1 MSNTSI
7 SEMNKT
13 KEALVREWFYNVAR
27 NVKNEIILI
36 LEYQENILELSKS
49 IEKHL
54 GECYQNLFFYGKA
67 SRLDHLFFENKSMI
81 IAIPQ
86 YGVCE
91 NFLRYRLLKNR
102 IFLYLSREKDKSF
115 YSNMKNYTQDNQS
128 IPTPQDKHLFLIQ
141 KHDPHTLI
149 SFLTDNDMNRFMNNM
164 LEGPM
169 LRIRAETGN
178 GLFHGTSYHVDNFF
192 EKLTDDL
199 IILKHEQILPA
210 RLAVIIYRIALLDI
224 EATTTKVGRYFNEC
238 LGLKSKV
245 FYLNHPRI
253 KKSVLTNTL
262 ARNKFKAYDLE
273 ASEREE
279 KVRREIALSLIKL
292 NLSELDM
299 GTICEVTKL
308 PMSKVKKLKNQLQ
321 NSFL

>member
-1 MSNTSI
+1 
-7 SEMNKT
+7 MNKT
-13 KEALVREWFYNVAR
+13 KEALVREWFYNVAHS
-27 NVKNEIILI
+27 VKNEIILI
-36 LEYQENILELSKS
+36 LEYQENIDELSKAIKS
-49 IEKHL
+49 NL

-67 SRLDHLFFENKSMI
+67 SRLDHLSFENKSMI

-86 YGVCE
+86 YGDCE
-91 NFLRYRLLKNR
+91 KILRHRLLNTGS
-102 IFLYLSREKDKSF
+102 FLYLSRDKEGNF
-115 YSNMKNYTQDNQS
+115 YSNMENYTQANQS
-128 IPTPQDKHLFLIQ
+128 IPAPQDKHLFLIQ

-149 SFLTDNDMNRFMNNM
+149 SSLAYNDMNRFINNM
-164 LEGPM
+164 SEAPM
-169 LRIRAETGN
+169 LRIWAESGN

-192 EKLTDDL
+192 ENLTDDL

-224 EATTTKVGRYFNEC
+224 EATTTKVGRYFNEH

-245 FYLNHPRI
+245 FYFNHPRI
-253 KKSVLTNTL
+253 KKTVLTNTL

-279 KVRREIALSLIKL
+279 KVRREIALSLIRL

-308 PMSKVKKLKNQLQ
+308 PMSKVKKLKNQLP
-321 NSFL
+321 NNPL